1 VNDFDFNFFLAGA
14 WKMDWEPRDK
24 EMDEKRSSHRLARI
38 QHHLRPGLPLCSPG
52 QLEFMATLGI
62 GQPALE
68 LATAFPQATPA
79 SIFPPAVSDYYQL
92 DGLLSPEDV
101 ALRERV
107 RDVMETHVA
116 PVMTK
121 YWEKAEFPFEVVP
134 KLASLMVAGGTVK
147 VCTLNYLV
155 PRMYL
160 GLSSTLDMKVQKKS
174 SDH

>member
-1 VNDFDFNFFLAGA
+1 MLLSALFICFVGWLT
-14 WKMDWEPRDK
+14 
-24 EMDEKRSSHRLARI
+24 
-38 QHHLRPGLPLCSPG
+38 G

-79 SIFPPAVSDYYQL
+79 SIFPPSGDTFCSNSSYFQFQTSCRESLFYKSVASKRLGLGIHLRFLGAVLWVHTVSDYYQL

-121 YWEKAEFPFEVVP
+121 VSVLHETVALVLMQAREREF
-134 KLASLMVAGGTVK
+134 
-147 VCTLNYLV
+147 
-155 PRMYL
+155 
-160 GLSSTLDMKVQKKS
+160 KVQWS
-174 SDH
+174 ETVQEECELEYI